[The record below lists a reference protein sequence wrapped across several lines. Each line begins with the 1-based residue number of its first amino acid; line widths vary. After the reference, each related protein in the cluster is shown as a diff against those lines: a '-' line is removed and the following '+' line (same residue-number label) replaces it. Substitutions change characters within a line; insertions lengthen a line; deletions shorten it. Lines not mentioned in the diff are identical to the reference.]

1 MTSAEIQNRL
11 TQLDA
16 ELATAKTE
24 LATATATGTVKPYVE
39 RKARV
44 ELLEAEGVALRAEH
58 PFSVQRELDTAEV
71 AADAAAKQA
80 REALIKRRAEVAA
93 QLVELFDP
101 KITGQHFQPAARS
114 CFDAIVAS
122 ERSCDALY
130 TALRI
135 AENAADTAARKA
147 WLHHDQEIGR
157 GLIRRA
163 RVC

>member
-11 TQLDA
+11 TQLDG
-16 ELATAKTE
+16 ELATAKTD
-24 LATATATGTVKPYVE
+24 LTAATAAGVTKAYVTA
-39 RKARV
+39 KASV

-58 PFSVQRELDTAEV
+58 PHAVQAELDAAEI
-71 AADAAAKQA
+71 AADAAMKQA
-80 REALIKRRAEVAA
+80 SEALKKRRAEVAA

-101 KITGQHFQPAARS
+101 KITGQHFQPSVRS

-130 TALRI
+130 EALRA
-135 AENAADTAARKA
+135 AEYAAYVAARKA
-147 WLHHDQEIGR
+147 WLHHDNSIGK
-157 GLIRRA
+157 GLIRRS